1 MKLIKKF
8 RNGTALDRM
17 NKIPPLKF
25 YFENFNKS
33 YSTYN
38 NQKQS
43 SESTKKSYRP
53 TVTKRRFT
61 DNKAINLEKSVNYNI
76 AVNTEGISNAVNQ
89 LLGTNYTD
97 EQVRKLATDGTYGII
112 HQAINHIA
120 VNDPSI
126 ALERNQ
132 EYQNLL
138 NSNDIANRV
147 NARLGTNYTVDQ
159 IKKLATDKIM
169 GKVHDALGNML
180 MQNMGLRDR
189 SKDIPY
195 NFEIIPPFNFS

>member
-17 NKIPPLKF
+17 NKIPPRKF
-25 YFENFNKS
+25 DFENFNKS

-97 EQVRKLATDGTYGII
+97 EQVKKLATDGTYGII